1 MEFTPLHKRALIALG
16 ILVVLM
22 VAFTLIWKYY
32 KSTQINK
39 ETASLFT
46 VESGEA
52 PYTDIYGKPV
62 NLEGYL
68 GQPLVVATWASWSPF
83 SEADIKLL
91 SELSQ
96 EFNQVAFMAINRKEP
111 KDQAE
116 RYINS
121 IGGAPGGVIIV
132 LDPRDEFYAA
142 IGGYAMPELVV
153 YNKKGEIIL
162 HERGVTNKD
171 KIKEVLTSLLSE

>member
-1 MEFTPLHKRALIALG
+1 MEFTKLHKRAMLALLLLFVFLVMFGLIG
-16 ILVVLM
+16 
-22 VAFTLIWKYY
+22 YY
-32 KSTQINK
+32 QSTKINPD
-39 ETASLFT
+39 TASIFT

-62 NLEGYL
+62 ALDKYL
-68 GQPLVVATWASWSPF
+68 GQPLVVVTWASWSPF
-83 SEADIKLL
+83 SEADIKALG
-91 SELSQ
+91 ELSQ

-121 IGGAPGGVIIV
+121 IGTVPGNVLIV
-132 LDPRDEFYAA
+132 LDPRDEFYTAV
-142 IGGYAMPELVV
+142 GGYAMPEVVV
-153 YNKKGEIIL
+153 YNKKGEIVL

-171 KIKEVLTSLLSE
+171 KVKEILTTLLSE